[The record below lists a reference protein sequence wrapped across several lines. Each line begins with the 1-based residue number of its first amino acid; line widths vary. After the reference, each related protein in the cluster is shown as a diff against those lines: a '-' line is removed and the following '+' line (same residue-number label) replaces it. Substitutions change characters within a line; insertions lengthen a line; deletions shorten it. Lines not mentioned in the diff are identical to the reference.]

1 MKKRNWLEI
10 GLLGALALALILAL
24 VLNGWKT
31 GETTVE
37 YASLFETDRVHTL
50 DIRLS
55 AEEWAAFL
63 ETCTDKQYIACD
75 VVIDGE
81 TVENVGLRAKGNSS
95 MQRVTQAGNGR
106 YSLKIEFDQ
115 YVDGQ
120 LYKGL
125 DKLALNNL
133 VNDDS
138 GMKDFMA
145 YRLMDE
151 FGVAAP
157 LCSYIWIT
165 VNGEDWGLFLAVE
178 AIEDSFLQRNFGL
191 DHGEL
196 YKPDS
201 FDDDDGD
208 ADDDREESSESS
220 SGWASG
226 GMAMAGMMRAS
237 GEAAETEETTE
248 TPAAA
253 SAETAE
259 AEETS
264 SGEASEEAAAS
275 SRSSSR
281 TSSSREM
288 RASGGGGGMPGGMGG
303 GLSGLGSEDLL
314 LRYID
319 DDPASYPNIFGAE
332 KTDVTKADR
341 QRLIASLKQLSAGE
355 DIPSVVD
362 VDRVIRYFVVHGFVC
377 NGDSYTGSM
386 YHNYYL
392 YEKDGRLSMIPWD
405 YNEAYGG
412 FGGGNNMDS
421 TINEPMDD
429 PVSSGTVEERPILAW
444 IFADEEYQNEYHAL
458 YEEFL
463 RQYIEGGRAEEMIR
477 ETAELIAPYMEKDP
491 TAFCSYEEFLA
502 DVEWMST
509 YFALRGASLWAQLEG
524 TIPSTEE
531 GQAADGSGLIDASA
545 LSSSGGEMGGGMRSR
560 SGSSGEASGETAAEE
575 TETVVPD
582 PNPPV

>member
-10 GLLGALALALILAL
+10 GLLGVLALVLILAL

-31 GETTVE
+31 DEAAVE

-81 TVENVGLRAKGNSS
+81 TVKNVGLRAKGNSS

-208 ADDDREESSESS
+208 ADDDREEET
-220 SGWASG
+220 SGGASG
-226 GMAMAGMMRAS
+226 GMAMPGMMRAS

-248 TPAAA
+248 TTAADA
-253 SAETAE
+253 SAEPAETEETASGE
-259 AEETS
+259 VSEETETS
-264 SGEASEEAAAS
+264 S
-275 SRSSSR
+275 R
-281 TSSSREM
+281 TASSREM
-288 RASGGGGGMPGGMGG
+288 RMPGGGGGMPGGMGG
-303 GLSGLGSEDLL
+303 GLSGMGSEDLL

-332 KTDVTKADR
+332 KTNVTKADR

-362 VDRVIRYFVVHGFVC
+362 VDQVIRYFVVHGFVC

-386 YHNYYL
+386 HHNYYL
-392 YEKDGRLSMIPWD
+392 YEKNGRLSMIPWD

-412 FGGGNNMDS
+412 FGGGNDMDS

-458 YEEFL
+458 YEVFL
-463 RQYIEGGRAEEMIR
+463 RQYIESGRAEEMIR

-491 TAFCSYEEFLA
+491 TAFCSYEEFLT

-524 TIPSTEE
+524 AIPSTAE
-531 GQAADGSGLIDASA
+531 GQAADSSAFIDASA
-545 LSSSGGEMGGGMRSR
+545 LGSSSGEMGGGMRSR
-560 SGSSGEASGETAAEE
+560 SGASGEASPEAEE
-575 TETVVPD
+575 TGEVVPD